1 LSEAK
6 SHERTPSLV
15 KQRKG
20 KDEMSVGS
28 PAKTSIAPKKH
39 KRNEQVLEPIVEL
52 AKHINFHF
60 SSKLNG
66 DVHSLIIPLNGPKRG
81 KGGK

>member
-6 SHERTPSLV
+6 SHERTLSLV

-20 KDEMSVGS
+20 EDEMSTGS
-28 PAKTSIAPKKH
+28 LAKIPTTPKKH
-39 KRNEQVLEPIVEL
+39 KGNEPTMEL
-52 AKHINFHF
+52 AWHIDFHSF
-60 SSKLNG
+60 YESSG
-66 DVHSLIIPLNGPKRG
+66 DVHSLIFPFNGPKRR